1 VTLQAVEYQILLIS
15 RINTGV
21 LNVAADKHI
30 EEGLEFLPKFDSNGL
45 ITAISQDA
53 YSGQILMV
61 AYMNDEALRL
71 TLATGNAV
79 FFSRSRKKLW
89 KKGEQSGHVQKVQ
102 QILVDCDQD
111 CLILKVT
118 VDEGQCHVGY
128 QSCFYRAV
136 TPGTTQ
142 DLECI
147 AEKVYDPNEAY
158 KK

>member
-1 VTLQAVEYQILLIS
+1 MGANQ
-15 RINTGV
+15 
-21 LNVAADKHI
+21 HI

-53 YSGQILMV
+53 NTGEVLMV

-71 TLATGNAV
+71 TMETGNAV
-79 FFSRSRKKLW
+79 FYSRSRKKLW
-89 KKGEQSGHVQKVQ
+89 KKGEESGHVQKVQ

-118 VDEGQCHVGY
+118 VDQGQCHVGY

-136 TPGTTQ
+136 KKGTTK

-147 AEKVYDPNEAY
+147 AQKVYDPKEAY

>member
-1 VTLQAVEYQILLIS
+1 VGANQ
-15 RINTGV
+15 
-21 LNVAADKHI
+21 HI
-30 EEGLEFLPKFDSNGL
+30 EEGLEFLPKFDGNGL

-53 YSGQILMV
+53 RTGQVLMV

-71 TLATGNAV
+71 TLETGNAV
-79 FFSRSRKKLW
+79 FYSRSRKKLW
-89 KKGEQSGHVQKVQ
+89 KKGEESGHVQKVQ

-111 CLILKVT
+111 CLILKVA
-118 VDEGQCHVGY
+118 VDQGQCHVGY

-136 TPGTTQ
+136 KKGTTQ

-147 AEKVYDPNEAY
+147 AEKVYDPKEAY